1 MRFLAKIAVVAFAVS
16 LLAIW
21 SSAQPRTAEEIQA
34 NPSNYRSLLRNLK
47 PGDTVRLV
55 AGKYP
60 RLPITGLHGTPD
72 AYITITG
79 PETGPPAIIVGGPNS
94 NTVEILNSSY
104 VSIAD
109 LRIDSLGIP
118 GAFGISAKEGRRNLT
133 HDIRIEGNVLVG
145 QNGGQQ
151 TVGIST
157 KTPTWGWV
165 IRYNQILGAGTGLY
179 LGNSDGTDPFV
190 AGIIEHNLVKD
201 TIGYDME
208 IKDQIGFLAI
218 DGMPAEPTS
227 TIIRDNV
234 FIKNDQ
240 PSPDGD
246 RPNLLVGAF
255 PNAGPGSESLYEI
268 YGNYFLHNPR
278 EALFQGSG
286 RFSLHDN
293 IFVDGPPG
301 YAAVVVASQNFPLRI
316 AHVYSNTVFTSGRGI
331 FFGSRAIMDDAVVGN
346 LVFASI
352 PISGPIAHHAGNVV
366 DSMANAAAYIA
377 SPSFLAGSMDFYP
390 IGAKCRGAAIDLTPF
405 HAEHAYDV
413 DFNGASKAEAKG
425 AIVFRGAYAGEGDNP
440 GWHLEV
446 GIKPP
451 SSPKPHPSEPRK

>member
-1 MRFLAKIAVVAFAVS
+1 MKFLSKIAMAALTVS

-21 SSAQPRTAEEIQA
+21 SVAQRHTSEEIQA
-34 NPSNYRSLLRNLK
+34 NPSNYRARLRTLK
-47 PGDTVRLV
+47 PGDTVHLA

-60 RLPITGLHGTPD
+60 GLPITGLHGTPD

-79 PETGPPAIIVGGPNS
+79 PEAGKPAIIVAGQYS
-94 NTVEILNSSY
+94 NTVEILNCSY
-104 VSIAD
+104 VSIAS
-109 LRIDSLGIP
+109 LRIDSLGIE
-118 GAFGISAKEGRRNLT
+118 GAFGISAKDGPRNLT
-133 HDIRIEGNVLVG
+133 HDIRIEGNILVG

-179 LGNSDGTDPFV
+179 LGNSDGSYPFV

-208 IKDQIGFLAI
+208 IKDQIALPEI
-218 DGMPAEPTS
+218 EGMPAGPTS

-255 PNAGPGSESLYEI
+255 PNTGPGSENLYEI

-286 RFSLHDN
+286 RFTLHDN
-293 IFVDGPPG
+293 IFVDGPRD
-301 YAAVVVASQNFPLRI
+301 YAAVVLTTQNFPLKV
-316 AHVYSNTVFTSGRGI
+316 AHVYNNTVFTSERGI
-331 FFGSRAIMDDAVVGN
+331 FFGSRAAVDDRVVGN
-346 LVFASI
+346 LVFAST
-352 PISGPIAHHAGNVV
+352 PISGPIAHQAGNVV
-366 DSMANAAAYIA
+366 DSVAHASDYVT

-390 IGAKCRGAAIDLTPF
+390 IDAKCRGPAIDLTPF
-405 HAEHAYDV
+405 QAEQAYNV
-413 DFNGASKAEAKG
+413 DFNGASKVEAKG
-425 AIVFRGAYAGEGDNP
+425 AIVFRGAYASEGANP
-440 GWHLEV
+440 GWHLEA

-451 SSPKPHPSEPRK
+451 PSPKPRPPEPGK